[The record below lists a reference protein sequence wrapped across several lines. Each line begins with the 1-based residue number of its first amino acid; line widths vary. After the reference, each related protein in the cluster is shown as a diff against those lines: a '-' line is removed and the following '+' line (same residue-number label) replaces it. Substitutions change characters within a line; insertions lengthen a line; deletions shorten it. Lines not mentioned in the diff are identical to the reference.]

1 MKNTLIC
8 KGYTLSNFRKSI
20 GLLLLFLF
28 GLSLQSNAQDF
39 TIKNW
44 WNVKTSAVESVDACN
59 RAFKVTIV
67 KGEKSSSE
75 TKLEIRNNGEAMKNT
90 EFKISDSKINTQD
103 ATGFVFNISGESFDF
118 YIDLTQV
125 PYLLSLT
132 APSVD
137 IYTCGVKKDVEQ
149 PYELGT
155 NVDYSV
161 SFCSKAS
168 VDPSSL
174 NLSYQWQNSKDG
186 ADWSDIDGATDETL
200 SYKAVFDYRYIR
212 CAISFNDPSDSNNK
226 KTIYSN
232 ADKIS
237 IIEPDFDVVFSPN
250 VENLNS
256 FEHEV
261 GRWESFDIL
270 VQNVTAPD
278 YNIYIEERDPD
289 DSATF
294 GESSAV
300 VKGNEGWTVVSE
312 KNKEYK
318 VTVEIELLHYN
329 GTKVAQKFSKVV
341 LVRSIYTA
349 DADSLSTVLFYDDF
363 GYMGTADK
371 VFYYKDEDGNDQEGT
386 VYEPIEGVYW
396 AEDLNGF
403 VTDHTYAKSDPLS
416 GAFDSD
422 DCASDNYKHYSCW
435 NEGACNGYR
444 VEDGYYAIITDPS
457 KSDCGNNDYW
467 YGTDHTGNST
477 ATTQGAMLFVNCKED
492 SKNTVIYERT
502 FKLPDDCNSNA
513 YVLFSAFVSNAAKR
527 LKDNEGK
534 DLNPVPVNVRFDI
547 LNEDGQ
553 LVGSCSSGDVLVRSY
568 ANPNWA
574 HMTTAFKLSSSTGK
588 YKVQITNNQDGGAG
602 NDVLLDDIS
611 VTLCYPNIELETD
624 AKDGEILND
633 TVYVCGKDR
642 ELTIVAENKNDIT
655 NYIPNPLYC
664 FQYTQDHKTWHTIA
678 PETPSAEDP
687 NYTTEKSIK
696 IELSRDK
703 NSFVGVTDFRVIAA
717 NSKSTIDA
725 IIAEPN
731 PSNYPSL
738 GCTTIFAVD
747 SSLTVIFRP
756 MGKNIFNE
764 RGCIGD
770 VLTITGDNTRPNAV
784 WLDAHKQPLAISD
797 SVLSINNNVIEFK
810 IPESIVNA
818 NSMTDTL
825 FYMGTEVTA
834 CTDTQII
841 VIEKYKD
848 VEFNCVSEPTYC
860 EFGKILTPVAVEPA
874 TGITYKF
881 HIDGTADAE
890 DQTGESFT
898 IKQLN
903 PEQFDYKV
911 SVVGNA
917 SERCPATGEYN
928 FSVYKKF
935 DLTLKANNQN
945 DTTKVCLSSDGAASD
960 IKLTASKVFQG
971 ATPSYDS
978 ELTTTYYWY
987 RVAEDGTT
995 KLLGNTTEPTYTDKV
1010 SENAIYKYFVTASE
1024 NVCFTPEDATDIK
1037 VNKSND
1043 PTANIRKKLEF
1054 DFVQNKT
1061 DLCIGEDITLDFK
1074 VVNALTADTRVL
1086 WREDGEIVKTSLVT
1100 PDSYTYIPANN
1111 TKFKLGHTMEVSVA
1125 DQICGGD
1132 IKKSLD
1138 YTVFQPLKIKLL
1150 SDAVDYSDRKQK
1162 CISND
1167 NEDNFVNAWV
1177 EVEAGNP
1184 VRYIWSD
1191 GEYAGLVAKRQFI
1204 VKPGSNKLNV
1214 VAQDDVCNK
1223 SGDDTSKDGIEVIAQ
1238 KPISV
1243 SLSADRKQYCE
1254 GESAELT
1261 LKVENSLASNLE
1273 SIWSED
1279 NTKVY
1284 TNNGVDVIQNHVV
1297 ANSGTSKVSKTM
1309 EAKVLDE
1316 ICLSPADYVKA
1327 TVSYDIFKK
1336 IKFNLTSDAAN
1347 NEICMVPD
1355 QVNKVKLTATTTQG
1369 NPTKWIWS
1377 DGKNENET
1385 VRDFEVKVGKNTI
1398 DVKAY
1403 DDVCSKIGGPDGFEA
1418 EIEDIDIQAREPI
1431 VVTLGL
1437 ANGRKVMCAGDEV
1450 SLKVTVN
1457 NSMPNAKTQLT
1468 WSEQHGQGDGL
1479 YLNGSY
1485 VTSSWAP
1492 EVGDTKITVS
1502 AVDAEKA
1509 ICPAESASYTVSAQ
1523 TSTTIKLDADNYAIC
1538 QDLAEEDTKQYIT
1551 LTATVLTGKPTTI
1564 ILTEESGDTIVKAVE
1579 NGKAEFEVL
1588 PTMNHIY
1595 SAYGSDEICKTS
1607 FSAKSQEVSVT
1618 HRFDLTLMAKE
1629 QEVQMGDS
1637 VRLRAYTTLPY
1648 DGLYHWV
1655 MVDPDDKDYGK
1666 SESHKFN
1673 KRLKE
1678 DGEYTYRVSVN
1689 NGNCGSVKSNKVTVY
1704 VADYNIVPNVITP
1717 YNGNPKNDTFMKGYE
1732 VSIFDR
1738 YQQVVF
1744 EGPDG
1749 WDGTYRGQTAT
1760 PGTYFYI
1767 VKKKDGRVLK
1777 GTVEVYK

>member
-1 MKNTLIC
+1 MKNTLIG
-8 KGYTLSNFRKSI
+8 KGYTLTDFGKTI
-20 GLLLLFLF
+20 GLMLLFLF
-28 GLSLQSNAQDF
+28 GFTLQSNAQDF
-39 TIKNW
+39 TVKNW
-44 WNVKTSAVESVDACN
+44 WNVKSSTVESVDACN
-59 RAFKVTIV
+59 RAFKVTV
-67 KGEKSSSE
+67 NKNESTSGEI
-75 TKLEIRNNGEAMKNT
+75 KLEIQNNGVAMKNT
-90 EFKISDSKINTQD
+90 EFKISGSKITTQD
-103 ATGFVFNISGESFDF
+103 ATGFVFQASGESFDF

-137 IYTCGVKKDVEQ
+137 VYTCGIKKDVEQ

-168 VDPSSL
+168 VEASSL
-174 NLSYQWQNSKDG
+174 DLNYQWQNSVDG
-186 ADWSDIDGATDETL
+186 SDWSDIEGATEETL
-200 SYKAVFDYRYIR
+200 SYKAVFDYRYVR
-212 CAISFNDPSDSNNK
+212 CQISFNDPSDSNAK

-232 ADKIS
+232 VDKIS
-237 IIEPDFDVVFSPN
+237 IVEPNFDIAFSPN
-250 VENLNS
+250 VEVLNS

-270 VQNVTAPD
+270 VQNVTAPS
-278 YNIYIEERDPD
+278 YSISIEERDPD
-289 DSATF
+289 ASASF

-300 VKGNEGWTVVSE
+300 VKGDEGWTLVSE

-318 VTVEIELLHYN
+318 VTVEVELLHYD
-329 GTKVAQKFSKVV
+329 GSSVPKKFSKKV

-363 GYMGTADK
+363 GYIGTTDK
-371 VFYYKDEDGNDQEGT
+371 VFYYKDEDGADKQDDI
-386 VYEPIEGVYW
+386 YEPIEGVYW

-403 VTDHTYAKSDPLS
+403 VTDHKYAKTDPNS
-416 GAFDSD
+416 GAFDLD
-422 DCASDNYKHYSCW
+422 DCAADGYKHYSCW

-467 YGTDHTGNST
+467 HGTDHTGNST
-477 ATTQGAMLFVNCKED
+477 ATTQGAMLFVNCENN
-492 SKNTVIYERT
+492 SKNTVIYERSFT
-502 FKLPDDCNSNA
+502 LPEDCQSNA

-527 LKDNEGK
+527 VKNDKGE

-547 LNEDGQ
+547 LNMDDD

-588 YKVQITNNQDGGAG
+588 YKVRITNNMSGGAG

-611 VTLCYPNIELETD
+611 VTLCYPNIELMTD
-624 AKDGEILND
+624 ASDGEILND

-642 ELTIVAENKNDIT
+642 NLTIIAENKNDIT

-664 FQYTQDHKTWHTIA
+664 FQYTQDHKTWHTIT
-678 PETPSAEDP
+678 PKNPSAEYP
-687 NYTTEKSIK
+687 NYTTEKSIE
-696 IELSRDK
+696 IELNRDK

-717 NSKSTIDA
+717 NSASTIDA
-725 IIAEPN
+725 IVAEPD
-731 PSNYPSL
+731 PSKYPSL
-738 GCTTIFAVD
+738 GCTTIYAVD
-747 SSLTVIFRP
+747 SSLTVVFRP

-770 VLTITGDNTRPNAV
+770 VLTITGDNSRPNAV
-784 WLDAHKQPLAISD
+784 WLDAHKNPLAICD
-797 SVLSINNNVIEFK
+797 SVLSINDNVIEFK
-810 IPESIVNA
+810 ILESITKA

-825 FYMGTEVTA
+825 YYMGTEVTA

-841 VIEKYKD
+841 VVEKYKD
-848 VEFNCVSEPTYC
+848 VEFQCVSDPTYC
-860 EFGKILTPVAVEPA
+860 EFGKVITPVSVEPT
-874 TGITYKF
+874 TGITYNF
-881 HIDGTADAE
+881 HVEGTADDE
-890 DQTGESFT
+890 DQKGESFT
-898 IKQLN
+898 IKQLS
-903 PEQFDYKV
+903 PEQFDYEV
-911 SVVGNA
+911 TVVGNA
-917 SERCPATGEYN
+917 SERCPATEKYN
-928 FSVYKKF
+928 FSIYKKF
-935 DLTLKANNQN
+935 ELKLKANNEN
-945 DTTKVCLSSDGAASD
+945 DTTKVCLSSDGSASD
-960 IKLTASKVFQG
+960 IKLSASKVFKG
-971 ATPSYDS
+971 VTPSYDS

-987 RVAEDGTT
+987 RVDEAGTAT
-995 KLLGNTTEPTYTDKV
+995 LLDKTTEPTYTDKV

-1024 NVCFTPEDATDIK
+1024 NVCFTPEDATDTK

-1054 DFVQNKT
+1054 DFAQNKT

-1086 WREDGEIVKTSLVT
+1086 WKEDGNIVKTSTVT
-1100 PDSYTYIPANN
+1100 PDSYTYAPANN

-1132 IKKSLD
+1132 VKKSLS

-1150 SDAVDYSDRKQK
+1150 SDAVEYSDRKQK
-1162 CISND
+1162 CISSD

-1177 EVEAGNP
+1177 EVEAGDP

-1204 VKPGSNKLNV
+1204 VKPGTNNLSV

-1223 SGDDTSKDGIEVIAQ
+1223 SDDETSNDGIEVIAQ
-1238 KPISV
+1238 KPITI

-1261 LKVENSLASNLE
+1261 LKVENSLANDLE
-1273 SIWSED
+1273 SIWSEE

-1284 TNNGVDVIQNHVV
+1284 TNNGVTVTQNHVV
-1297 ANSGTSKVSKTM
+1297 SNSGTAKVSKTM

-1347 NEICMVPD
+1347 NEICMVPGE
-1355 QVNKVKLTATTTQG
+1355 VNKVKLTATTTQG

-1377 DGKNENET
+1377 DGENENET
-1385 VRDFEVKVGKNTI
+1385 VRDFVVKVGKNTI

-1403 DDVCSKIGGPDGFEA
+1403 DDVCSKIGEPSGFEA

-1437 ANGRKVMCAGDEV
+1437 QGGRQVMCSGDEV
-1450 SLKVTVN
+1450 SLKVTIN
-1457 NSMPNAKTQLT
+1457 NSMPDAKTHLT
-1468 WSEQHGQGDGL
+1468 WSEEHGQGNGL

-1492 EVGDTKITVS
+1492 AVGSSTIKVT

-1523 TSTTIKLDADNYAIC
+1523 TSTTIKLDADNYAVC
-1538 QDLAEEDTKQYIT
+1538 QDLAEEDTKQFIT
-1551 LTATVLTGKPTTI
+1551 LTATVLTGIPTTI
-1564 ILTEESGDTIVKAVE
+1564 ILTEESGDTIVKPVKD
-1579 NGKAEFEVL
+1579 GKAEFEVL
-1588 PTMNHIY
+1588 PTKNHIY

-1607 FSAKSQEVSVT
+1607 FSAKAPEVTVT
-1618 HRFDLTLMAKE
+1618 HKLDLSLMAKE

-1666 SESHKFN
+1666 TESHKFN

-1732 VSIFDR
+1732 VQIFDR
-1738 YQQVVF
+1738 YQQVIF

-1749 WDGTYRGQTAT
+1749 WDATYRGQIAT